1 MLPGLGDQPLA
12 VRSTT
17 SDPFSAAAF
26 AILPRFDPP
35 IKTVLPLLCTVGGA
49 AMLREKEGG
58 LAIPTQNFSFSSVKM
73 AQITIFSSDSVKGV
87 MVAGMGLSKAPDTK
101 LLILGFLVPAGS
113 ERGAVDVYTL
123 LPPRAGSR
131 TSLQN
136 NSLESG
142 KQLLCPAPVE
152 RIQQSRSNMS
162 CTNVSDPTPPIG
174 TGMYGTTL
182 MPGPIFP
189 AILVSVS
196 TSIGA

>member
-1 MLPGLGDQPLA
+1 
-12 VRSTT
+12 
-17 SDPFSAAAF
+17 
-26 AILPRFDPP
+26 
-35 IKTVLPLLCTVGGA
+35 
-49 AMLREKEGG
+49 
-58 LAIPTQNFSFSSVKM
+58 
-73 AQITIFSSDSVKGV
+73 QITIFSSDSVKGV

-152 RIQQSRSNMS
+152 MIQQSRSIMS
-162 CTNVSDPTPPIG
+162 RTNVSDPTPPTG
-174 TGMYGTTL
+174 TGTYGITL
-182 MPGPIFP
+182 IPGPIFP
-189 AILVSVS
+189 LSWLVFQP
-196 TSIGA
+196 A